1 MNKKREIE
9 KLIAALEVEVL
20 VSIGRIKNRIQEE
33 IANLKVDLAM
43 LTFAGEGAVNTTQ
56 QIMIFVHAG
65 IVAPLI

>member
-43 LTFAGEGAVNTTQ
+43 LTFAGEGAVDAAQ